1 MTIFMY
7 IFNGISEFLVLRR
20 VRLLEGAVF
29 SFFFF
34 FRIKPRLCVFH
45 GLFKVEDKHF

>member
-34 FRIKPRLCVFH
+34 RIKPRRCVSH

>member
-34 FRIKPRLCVFH
+34 SYKTASLRVPWVI
-45 GLFKVEDKHF
+45 